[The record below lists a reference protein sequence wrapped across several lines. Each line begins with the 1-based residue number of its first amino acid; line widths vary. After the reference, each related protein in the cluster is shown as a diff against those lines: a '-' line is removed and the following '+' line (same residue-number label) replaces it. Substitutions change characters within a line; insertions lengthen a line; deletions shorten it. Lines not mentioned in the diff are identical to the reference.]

1 MFKAGT
7 AIAAVLLFAVA
18 GFAQEDGHFDAS
30 LNGAGVIGKQTSGH
44 GIILDSTNSGAALAT
59 FRVRFNAKHSLVANY
74 GVTHDS
80 QLYTLGAHITRIQSK
95 VTELSAGYVYNPI
108 QIGKFE
114 PFLLGG
120 LGALSFVPGN
130 TYIDTFQVPVAS
142 VKQTQMMFLYGAG
155 VDYRVRSHIA
165 VRLQYRGLIYKTPD
179 FQNPSLFVGGLGHM
193 AEPSI
198 GIVFRF

>member
-1 MFKAGT
+1 MFKAG
-7 AIAAVLLFAVA
+7 IAVAALLLFTAA

-30 LNGAGVIGKQTSGH
+30 INGAGVFGKQVSGH
-44 GIILDSTNSGAALAT
+44 GIILDTTNSGAPLVT
-59 FRVRFNAKHSLVANY
+59 FRFRFNAKHSLVANY
-74 GVTHDS
+74 GLTHDA
-80 QLYTLGAHITRIQSK
+80 QLYTLGAHLVRIQSK
-95 VTELSAGYVYNPI
+95 VTELSAAYVYNPI

-120 LGALSFVPGN
+120 LGTLSFSPGN
-130 TYIDTFQVPVAS
+130 TYIDTFQLPVAS
-142 VKQTQMMFLYGAG
+142 VKQTQMLFLYGAG

-179 FQNPSLFVGGLGHM
+179 FKNPDLFVGGLDHM

-198 GIVFRF
+198 GVVFRF